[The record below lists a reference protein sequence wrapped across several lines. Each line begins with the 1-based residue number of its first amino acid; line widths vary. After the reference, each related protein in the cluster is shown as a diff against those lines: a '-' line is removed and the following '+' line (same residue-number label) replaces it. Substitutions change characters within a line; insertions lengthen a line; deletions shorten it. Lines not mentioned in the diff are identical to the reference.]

1 MNFKLVKDHIKSYVM
16 STISIKTTN
25 PIELEKLCLLKSKIA
40 EIELLFKMT
49 ENDYRKFVSLLFVS
63 DNFLKEVTDFS
74 VFNYP
79 ITTQE
84 CMLSV
89 DCEKTSSKISKNSS
103 STPKSQSN
111 EYFLSVK
118 CDKSPPLNDSS
129 NFKNSSSTPNSKSNE
144 FT

>member
-1 MNFKLVKDHIKSYVM
+1 M
-16 STISIKTTN
+16 STISIKMTN

-49 ENDYRKFVSLLFVS
+49 ENDYRKFISLLFVS

-89 DCEKTSSKISKNSS
+89 DCKKHPRKFQKTLLQLQNHNQMNVFCQLNVISLLLRMIPVILKTLLRLQIRNQMNLL
-103 STPKSQSN
+103 SQ
-111 EYFLSVK
+111 
-118 CDKSPPLNDSS
+118 
-129 NFKNSSSTPNSKSNE
+129 
-144 FT
+144 